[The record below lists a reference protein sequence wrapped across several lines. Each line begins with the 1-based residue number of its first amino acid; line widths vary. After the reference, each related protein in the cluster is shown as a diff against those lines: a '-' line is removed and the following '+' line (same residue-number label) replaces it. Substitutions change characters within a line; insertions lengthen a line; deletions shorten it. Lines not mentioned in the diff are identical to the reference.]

1 MLNIQIICVGKVK
14 ETYLKEAI
22 LEYSKRL
29 SKYIKLDILEL
40 PDEKIPDKINDN
52 IIDTIK
58 TKECNNIINHLKKDS
73 YIIALDLKGKEFS
86 SEEFS
91 KNLDK
96 ISMENSHITFIIGGS
111 HAFALVGIAQAD
123 VLLPLPFAV
132 VPLQSLA
139 LRHAALCVVGVVVL
153 HVLGQRVALRLVDG
167 FSHLQ
172 SVGFFRI
179 VNEIASVLCGS
190 THAAN
195 HEECRKKCCF
205 YRNVSFHRTNMFL
218 ELYLLFSIV
227 CLLNRRQ
234 MYAVIGEYVL
244 KYGYLLSKCKL

>member
-91 KNLDK
+91 KKLDK

-111 HAFALVGIAQAD
+111 
-123 VLLPLPFAV
+123 
-132 VPLQSLA
+132 
-139 LRHAALCVVGVVVL
+139 
-153 HVLGQRVALRLVDG
+153 LGLTKD
-167 FSHLQ
+167 
-172 SVGFFRI
+172 
-179 VNEIASVLCGS
+179 
-190 THAAN
+190 
-195 HEECRKKCCF
+195 
-205 YRNVSFHRTNMFL
+205 
-218 ELYLLFSIV
+218 
-227 CLLNRRQ
+227 LLNMCNQKICFSKMTFPHQLIRVFLLEQIFR
-234 MYAVIGEYVL
+234 AFKISNGETYHR
-244 KYGYLLSKCKL
+244 